1 MARSVDD
8 TFRRAVDALQAGRVS
23 DAERA
28 FRKVLEAAPRHPGA
42 LNLFTVLLMRLGRW
56 AEAEPYA
63 RRAARETAGSDV
75 TLYNF
80 GLILK
85 QVGKPAEALEPL
97 GRALALNPRVPDTLI
112 TRAGVLR
119 DLGRYDEALAD
130 ADAALALAPASIDP
144 LVVRA
149 SVLGALRR
157 FDEALAAYEKAAA
170 QAPDRPEPWL
180 GCGKTLASLNRQDA
194 ALAAFDRAL
203 ALRPDSAE
211 ALQGRGMTLAALGRF
226 AEALAAYDEV
236 LARNPALPDA
246 WIGLGDVFF
255 RQGRHD
261 RAVAAYDR
269 AIALDAT
276 AARALLHRAKARM
289 VLDRLAEAEAD
300 CARARALAPTA
311 EAWQLAA
318 EIAYY
323 LKRYDESLRFYDN
336 ALAAG
341 AGPDYLAGGRL
352 HTKLQVCD
360 WAGLDEDVER
370 LRAAVGRG
378 EPVVQPFVGLF
389 LPFSA
394 DEQLRCAGIFV
405 SRLEAPRLPPVDP
418 ATRRHD
424 RIRLAYFSADLRE
437 HPTAHLIS
445 GLFEHHDRTR
455 FETTV
460 IVWGE
465 RAGSAFA
472 ARIDA
477 AVDHVVDVSAMSD
490 AEVADLVR
498 AREIDILVDLM
509 GLTRNCR
516 FPVLARRPAPI
527 QVNYLGYPGTVGSDC
542 VDYILAD
549 GVTVPDALRGGFAE
563 HVVRLP
569 HSYQVNDDRR
579 AVAAEVPTRAACGLP
594 DDAFVF
600 CCFNNSFKIQPADF
614 AVWMQLLG
622 QVEGSVLWLLDEN
635 PLARANLRR
644 EAQVRGIDPDRLVF
658 APRCPLPEHLA
669 RHRLADL
676 FVDTLPYNAHTT
688 ASDALWGGLPVVTC
702 EGETFAGRVCAS
714 LLRAVGLPEL
724 VTGSLADYEA
734 TALALAHDPA
744 RLAALRARL
753 AENRTTAPL
762 FDTARFARDVETAF
776 AVMWRRWKAGE
787 KPAEFSVD
795 DNRPAD

>member
-1 MARSVDD
+1 MSRSVDD
-8 TFRRAVDALQAGRVS
+8 TFRRAVEALQAGRAS

-28 FRKVLEAAPRHPGA
+28 FRKTLEAAPRHPGA

-56 AEAEPYA
+56 ADAEPFA

-80 GLILK
+80 GLVLK

-97 GRALALNPRVPDTLI
+97 EKALALNSRVPDTLI

-119 DLGRYDEALAD
+119 DLGRHDEALAD
-130 ADAALALAPASIDP
+130 ADAALALDPASTDALII
-144 LVVRA
+144 RA
-149 SVLGALRR
+149 SVLGELRR
-157 FDEALAAYEKAAA
+157 FEEALAAYERAAA
-170 QAPDRPEPWL
+170 QTPDRPEPWV
-180 GCGKTLASLNRQDA
+180 GCGKTLTSLKRPEE
-194 ALAAFDRAL
+194 ALAAFEQAL
-203 ALRPDSAE
+203 AVRPGLPE
-211 ALQGRGMTLAALGRF
+211 ALQGRGATLAGLGRF
-226 AEALAAYDEV
+226 AEAFAVFDDL

-261 RAVAAYDR
+261 RAIVAYDR
-269 AIALDAT
+269 ALALDKT
-276 AARALLHRAKARM
+276 AARAWLHRAKAHTMRDSL
-289 VLDRLAEAEAD
+289 VDAEAD
-300 CARARALAPTA
+300 CARAHALAPTA
-311 EAWQLAA
+311 ETWQLAA

-323 LKRYDESLRFYDN
+323 LKRYEDSLRFYDN

-341 AGPDYLAGGRL
+341 PGSDYLAGGRL
-352 HTKLQVCD
+352 HTKLQMCD
-360 WAGLDEDVER
+360 WSGFDDEVER

-378 EPVVQPFVGLF
+378 ERVVQPFVGLF
-389 LPFSA
+389 LPFTA
-394 DEQLRCAGIFV
+394 DEQLWCARTFV
-405 SRLEAPRLPPVDP
+405 SGLEAPRLPPVDP
-418 ATRRHD
+418 TTRRHD

-465 RAGSAFA
+465 RAGSGYA

-498 AREIDILVDLM
+498 DREIDILVDLM

-516 FPVLARRPAPI
+516 FPVLSRRPAPI
-527 QVNYLGYPGTVGSDC
+527 QVDYLGYPGTVGSDC

-549 GVTVPDALRGGFAE
+549 GMVIPDALRAGFAE

-579 AVAAEVPTRAACGLP
+579 DLAAEVPTRAACGLP
-594 DDAFVF
+594 DDGFVF
-600 CCFNNSFKIQPADF
+600 CCFNNSFKIQPPVFD
-614 AVWMQLLG
+614 VWMRLLR
-622 QVEGSVLWLLDEN
+622 QVDGSVLWLLDEN

-644 EAQVRGIDPDRLVF
+644 EAQARGIDPVRLVF
-658 APRCPLPEHLA
+658 APRRPLPEHLA

-702 EGETFAGRVCAS
+702 EGQTFASRVCAS
-714 LLRAVGLPEL
+714 LLHAIGLPEL

-734 TALALAHDPA
+734 TALALAHEPA
-744 RLAALRARL
+744 RLAALRTRL
-753 AENRTTAPL
+753 AENRNTAPL
-762 FDTARFARDVETAF
+762 FDTARFTRTVESAF
-776 AVMWRRWKAGE
+776 AEMWRRWQVGE
-787 KPAEFSVD
+787 M
-795 DNRPAD
+795 PADFSLSDNSSR